1 MTTGIK
7 TPSNYYMELIN
18 AFPPR
23 PITNEA
29 ELTATQTRINSLL
42 DKAPLTQDDRDY
54 LKVLGTL
61 VYDYEEK
68 TEPMPML
75 RGITLLKALMEES
88 DLQPIDLIPIFDS
101 EAAVAEMLACQKQLT
116 EQQINELAIF
126 FHVSAASLQ

>member
-1 MTTGIK
+1 MMTGIK

-54 LKVLGTL
+54 LKV
-61 VYDYEEK
+61 YDS
-68 TEPMPML
+68 
-75 RGITLLKALMEES
+75 RRSRLLK
-88 DLQPIDLIPIFDS
+88 
-101 EAAVAEMLACQKQLT
+101 
-116 EQQINELAIF
+116 
-126 FHVSAASLQ
+126 SLGNISL